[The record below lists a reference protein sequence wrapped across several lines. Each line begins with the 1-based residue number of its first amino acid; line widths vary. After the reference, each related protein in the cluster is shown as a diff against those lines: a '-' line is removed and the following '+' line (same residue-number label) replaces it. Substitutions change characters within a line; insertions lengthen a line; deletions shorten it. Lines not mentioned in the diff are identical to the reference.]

1 LTWESWSAFWDMG
14 GASWFVWGSYG
25 MTAILIV
32 AELVLLRMRR
42 LNSTRRLSRLQRATA
57 SRKLSE
63 MQS

>member
-1 LTWESWSAFWDMG
+1 MTWESWSTFWDMG
-14 GASWFVWGSYG
+14 GAAWFVWGSYG

-57 SRKLSE
+57 SHKLSE

>member
-1 LTWESWSAFWDMG
+1 MG
-14 GASWFVWGSYG
+14 GAAWFVWGSYG

-42 LNSTRRLSRLQRATA
+42 RSSTRRLSRLQRATA
-57 SRKLSE
+57 SHKLSE